1 MKSKA
6 RTFLILL
13 LCLGLLGAACSGDD
27 SEDTEVAPVASASPE
42 PEPAKCPLTGEEPP
56 KGLDVETPAIAL
68 KIENSPEARPQSG
81 LEEADVVYEE
91 VVEGGITR
99 FMAIFHCGTSDQ
111 AGPVRSARF
120 DDPKLAI
127 PFTHLLA
134 YSGSNGPVDKEL
146 KRNDIIQLNED
157 TDPVEAFFRVP
168 EGVLEVHNLFAD
180 VGKLQKI
187 AEKREVAPPSTD
199 VFTFG
204 DVPADAKKARSVSL
218 NFTASNTI
226 EYKWKK
232 DAWMRSEAGVPF
244 MTAAGDQLAVPNLLV
259 QEVRVD
265 NSETIVDV
273 AGNPSPDIDLL
284 TGGKAF
290 LFRDGKVIKGKWSTN
305 KDSHPV
311 FTTTDGE
318 PMTFAV
324 GAVWIELVPSNKG
337 DVKGSFSFK

>member
-1 MKSKA
+1 M
-6 RTFLILL
+6 LCLL
-13 LCLGLLGAACSGDD
+13 LMGAACSSD
-27 SEDTEVAPVASASPE
+27 EPAPPEAAAPSPSPE
-42 PEPAKCPLTGEEPP
+42 PEPAKCPLNGEEPP
-56 KGLDVETPAIAL
+56 NRVDVETPAVAL

-99 FMAIFHCGTSDQ
+99 FMAIFHCGTTDQ
-111 AGPVRSARF
+111 GGPVRSARF
-120 DDPKLAI
+120 DDPKLAT

-134 YSGSNGPVDKEL
+134 YSGSNGPVDREL
-146 KRNDIIQLNED
+146 KANDIIQLNED

-187 AEKREVAPPSTD
+187 AEKRDVDPPSTE
-199 VFTFG
+199 VFTF
-204 DVPADAKKARSVSL
+204 ADINDGAKKARSVSL
-218 NFTASNTI
+218 NFNASNTI

-232 DAWMRSEAGVPF
+232 DAWLRWEAGAPF
-244 MTAAGDQLAVPNLLV
+244 MTAGGDQLGVTNVLV

-284 TGGKAF
+284 SGGKAV
-290 LFRDGKVIKGKWSTN
+290 LFRDGKMVKGKWKT
-305 KDSHPV
+305 DGDGLPV
-311 FTTTDGE
+311 FTTSSGDA
-318 PMTFAV
+318 MTFAT
-324 GAVWIELVPSNKG
+324 GAIWIELVPSSKG

>member
-1 MKSKA
+1 M
-6 RTFLILL
+6 LCLL
-13 LCLGLLGAACSGDD
+13 LVGAACSDD
-27 SEDTEVAPVASASPE
+27 EPSGPEVTTEASPSPE
-42 PEPAKCPLTGEEPP
+42 PEPAKCPLNGEEPP

-81 LEEADVVYEE
+81 LEEADLVYEE

-99 FMAIFHCGTSDQ
+99 FMAIFHCGTTDQ
-111 AGPVRSARF
+111 GGPVRSARF
-120 DDPKLAI
+120 DDPKLAT

-134 YSGSNGPVDKEL
+134 YSGSNGPVDREL
-146 KRNDIIQLNED
+146 KANDIIQLNED

-187 AEKREVAPPSTD
+187 AAKRDVDPPSTD
-199 VFTFG
+199 VFAFG
-204 DVPADAKKARSVSL
+204 DINGEAKKARTVSL

-232 DAWMRSEAGVPF
+232 DVWVRSEAGVPF
-244 MTAAGDQLAVPNLLV
+244 MTAAGEQLSVPNVLV

-284 TGGKAF
+284 TGGKAL
-290 LFRDGKVIKGKWSTN
+290 LFRDGQVVKGKWATD
-305 KDSHPV
+305 KAGLPV
-311 FTTTDGE
+311 FTTTSGD
-318 PMTFAV
+318 PMTFAT
-324 GAVWIELVPSNKG
+324 GSIWIELVPSNKG
-337 DVKGSFSFK
+337 DVTGSFSFK

>member
-1 MKSKA
+1 M
-6 RTFLILL
+6 
-13 LCLGLLGAACSGDD
+13 LCLLLLGAACSSDEP
-27 SEDTEVAPVASASPE
+27 SPPEVTAPSPSPE
-42 PEPAKCPLTGEEPP
+42 PEPAKCPLNGEEPP

-68 KIENSPEARPQSG
+68 KIENSPEARPQAG
-81 LEEADVVYEE
+81 LEEADLVYEE

-99 FMAIFHCGTSDQ
+99 FMAIFHCGTTDQ

-120 DDPKLAI
+120 DDPKLAK

-134 YSGSNGPVDKEL
+134 YSGSNGPVDREL
-146 KRNDIIQLNED
+146 KANKIIQLNED
-157 TDPVEAFFRVP
+157 TDPVEAFYRVP

-187 AEKREVAPPSTD
+187 AEKRDVAPPSTE

-204 DVPADAKKARSVSL
+204 DAPADAKKARSVTL
-218 NFTASNTI
+218 NFNASNTI

-232 DAWMRSEAGVPF
+232 DAWLRTEAGAPF
-244 MTAAGDQLAVPNLLV
+244 MTAEGEQLGVTNLLI

-284 TGGKAF
+284 TGGKAL
-290 LFRDGKVIKGKWSTN
+290 LFRDGKVIKGKWVAN
-305 KDSHPV
+305 KDGHPA
-311 FTTTDGE
+311 FTTKGGE
-318 PMTFAV
+318 PMPFAV
-324 GAVWIELVPSNKG
+324 GGIWIELVPSNKG
-337 DVKGSFSFK
+337 DVKGSFSFR